1 MLRGRAAG
9 RARRRATRVSSLPAG
24 IVFDRRYDIWG
35 RDKRGMCCA
44 CVWFSV
50 LADATAG
57 RICYTSFSLSLSVCL
72 SLCLVLTMMMCLS
85 SSSPLFFFCYKE
97 RIILWVGGVWARM
110 CLSVGEISRA
120 NPVLLFFSCSLRI
133 CAKQK
138 LLFIYGSF
146 CFFFKA
152 SKQTSQK
159 QNFSGN
165 RTWANAIMD

>member
-97 RIILWVGGVWARM
+97 RTILWVGGVWARM

-120 NPVLLFFSCSLRI
+120 NPVVVFFLLFPLDLRKTKTTFYLRI
-133 CAKQK
+133 FLF
-138 LLFIYGSF
+138 LLQ
-146 CFFFKA
+146 
-152 SKQTSQK
+152 SKQADKPKAKLQ
-159 QNFSGN
+159 
-165 RTWANAIMD
+165 WE